1 MSTLHHITV
10 SGSILLTRTRE
21 NNGGPTRS
29 PRSANLAIHRPL
41 IKVIVGF
48 VGVGSNDPKFTDV
61 EFVGNDI
68 SCLVSVSDVI
78 VISEEFVEIADDDG
92 LEKPGAIDV
101 EFGEFGNVD
110 IHNGLHI
117 VADIV
122 VVPGNRVS
130 AY

>member
-1 MSTLHHITV
+1 MSTLHHDTV

-21 NNGGPTRS
+21 NNGGPT
-29 PRSANLAIHRPL
+29 RSANLAIHRPL

-48 VGVGSNDPKFTDV
+48 VGVGSNDSKFTDV

-78 VISEEFVEIADDDG
+78 VISEEFVETADVDG

-110 IHNGLHI
+110 IHNGLYI